1 MSGHPTMVRL
11 AHCRSGASAAE
22 FGLVLPLLV
31 FLLLGMIDAGR
42 LWYEANQAE
51 KATQMG
57 ARYAIV
63 TNVIPPQLVAA
74 DYVGTANCD
83 ENNDTVYE
91 NCTTGSDIKNPGA
104 LGLITCTSASC
115 TCTTSP
121 CPANPAIPGASF
133 TNLVNRMQAMKPG
146 IAAANVRIEFRGSGI
161 GFAGDPTG
169 MDIVPL
175 VTVRLANQ
183 QFRPI
188 ALLGAVPFNLRSYAT
203 TLSAEDTAGVLAN

>member
-1 MSGHPTMVRL
+1 MNAFPIMMRL
-11 AHCRSGASAAE
+11 VKSRSGASAAE

-31 FLLLGMIDAGR
+31 FLLLGTIDAGR
-42 LWYEANQAE
+42 LWYEANQSE

-63 TNVIPPQLVAA
+63 TDVIPPELVAES
-74 DYVGTANCD
+74 YVGTSNCD
-83 ENNDTVYE
+83 EDNDGSYE
-91 NCTTGSDIKNPGA
+91 NCATGADVKNPAA
-104 LGLITCTSASC
+104 LGVLTCTNASC

-121 CPANPAIPGASF
+121 CPQGAAIPADSF
-133 TNLVNRMQAMKPG
+133 TNLVNRMKAMKPG
-146 IAAANVRIEFRGSGI
+146 ISAANVRIEFRGSGI

-169 MDIVPL
+169 MDVVPL

-203 TLSAEDTAGVLAN
+203 TLSAEDSAGVLAN